1 MFPSKSYQSTLGGIP
16 TEAENGGL
24 AERVYA
30 QVFRTDFTAPGFAL
44 LSLNQEVNS
53 LCLRRFMLA
62 LKGALETI
70 SLQKRGRYLNCLSML
85 RFDQQTTTKFHL
97 DGAPDESYL
106 MLGYEPSNVQS
117 VLCMADYAH
126 AAYDLNLTPQQYLTD
141 YNPMFARGEQ
151 QLIPYT
157 TRLEGFDTR
166 SPQVLLVNNSR
177 LPFCPDSINVLG
189 VMHQA
194 TILAPDP
201 TQSRIVNSLML
212 AGSKVEDDISVFLA
226 MQHDFLTSSPARAKS
241 AS

>member
-1 MFPSKSYQSTLGGIP
+1 MFPSKSYRSTLGEIS
-16 TEAENGGL
+16 TEAEIGGL
-24 AERVYA
+24 AERVYG

-44 LSLNQEVNS
+44 VSFRQEVESIS
-53 LCLRRFMLA
+53 LRHFMLA
-62 LKGALETI
+62 LKDALETI

-126 AAYDLNLTPQQYLTD
+126 ATHDLNLTPQQFLAD

-151 QLIPYT
+151 QLVPYT
-157 TRLEGFDTR
+157 TRLDDFDTW
-166 SPQVLLVNNSR
+166 SSQVLLVNNSR
-177 LPFCPDSINVLG
+177 LPFCPDSANVLG

-194 TILAPDP
+194 TILTPDP
-201 TQSRIVNSLML
+201 TQSRIVNSIML
-212 AGSKVEDDISVFLA
+212 TASESEGEEAASLA
-226 MQHDFLTSSPARAKS
+226 MLQDFLIASSNPARMAG
-241 AS
+241 